1 MNAQCFWLS
10 SQSGQTQITVGQKH
24 WCCAGGRRWCGAGSP
39 SALMVLLCVALVV
52 LLCVW
57 CVAGIGARAHRVL
70 DEERFLWFHNPNP
83 KVGPHA
89 RACAHTRPRHR
100 RGVGER
106 PHVRWSVERTASL
119 AVAEPRC
126 SGGQTRWTC
135 ELSGLCKVYN
145 PKRWPAEGA
154 VICRPITWLYSA
166 SVVLVW
172 DSFLPFTLLWPYSS
186 KVHLVLATAL

>member
-10 SQSGQTQITVGQKH
+10 SQSGQTQITIGQKH
-24 WCCAGGRRWCGAGSP
+24 WCCAGGRRWCGAGSS
-39 SALMVLLCVALVV
+39 SALMV

-57 CVAGIGARAHRVL
+57 CVAGIGARAHRVS
-70 DEERFLWFHNPNP
+70 DEERFLWFYTAAP

-119 AVAEPRC
+119 AVAKPRC

-135 ELSGLCKVYN
+135 ELSGLCKVYS
-145 PKRWPAEGA
+145 PKGGQRKVQSYFDQSCGS
-154 VICRPITWLYSA
+154 IRRQLYS
-166 SVVLVW
+166 VL
-172 DSFLPFTLLWPYSS
+172 PTLLWPYSS
-186 KVHLVLATAL
+186 NVYLVLATALFFSR

>member
-39 SALMVLLCVALVV
+39 SALIV

-57 CVAGIGARAHRVL
+57 CVAGIGARAHRVS
-70 DEERFLWFHNPNP
+70 DEERFLWLDNPSP

-89 RACAHTRPRHR
+89 RACEHTRPRHR
-100 RGVGER
+100 RGVAER
-106 PHVRWSVERTASL
+106 
-119 AVAEPRC
+119 
-126 SGGQTRWTC
+126 
-135 ELSGLCKVYN
+135 LSGLCKVYH

-154 VICRPITWLYSA
+154 VLFRPIMWLYSA

-186 KVHLVLATAL
+186 KVHLVLATALFVFRFSFLFLFFSCIPS

>member
-39 SALMVLLCVALVV
+39 SALIV

-57 CVAGIGARAHRVL
+57 CVAGIGARAHRVS
-70 DEERFLWFHNPNP
+70 DEERFLWFDNPNP

-119 AVAEPRC
+119 AVAKPRC

-154 VICRPITWLYSA
+154 VLFRPIMWLYSA

-186 KVHLVLATAL
+186 KVHLVLATAHFFLFFFF

>member
-1 MNAQCFWLS
+1 MQA
-10 SQSGQTQITVGQKH
+10 
-24 WCCAGGRRWCGAGSP
+24 
-39 SALMVLLCVALVV
+39 
-52 LLCVW
+52 
-57 CVAGIGARAHRVL
+57 AHRSSWCFVCVVRGWHRRSCASG
-70 DEERFLWFHNPNP
+70 DREVHTAAP
-83 KVGPHA
+83 KVRPHA

-119 AVAEPRC
+119 AVAKPRC

-154 VICRPITWLYSA
+154 VLFRPIMWLCSA

-172 DSFLPFTLLWPYSS
+172 DSFLLCTLLWPYSS
-186 KVHLVLATAL
+186 KVHLVLATALLFLTFFSSAHTTQAQTKLPKPQVSYVPQAQDNSIQSALHRAAEFIQ

>member
-1 MNAQCFWLS
+1 MVF
-10 SQSGQTQITVGQKH
+10 QSFAH
-24 WCCAGGRRWCGAGSP
+24 PNSP
-39 SALMVLLCVALVV
+39 DNPTYSWVPRKYEAPKRCLV
-52 LLCVW
+52 CVW
-57 CVAGIGARAHRVL
+57 CVAGIGARAHRVS
-70 DEERFLWFHNPNP
+70 DEERFLWFDNPNP

-119 AVAEPRC
+119 AVATPRC

-135 ELSGLCKVYN
+135 ELSGLCKVYH

-154 VICRPITWLYSA
+154 VLFRPIMWLYSA
-166 SVVLVW
+166 SVVLV
-172 DSFLPFTLLWPYSS
+172 STL
-186 KVHLVLATAL
+186 HLALAIFQQGAPCFGHCPKRNCL